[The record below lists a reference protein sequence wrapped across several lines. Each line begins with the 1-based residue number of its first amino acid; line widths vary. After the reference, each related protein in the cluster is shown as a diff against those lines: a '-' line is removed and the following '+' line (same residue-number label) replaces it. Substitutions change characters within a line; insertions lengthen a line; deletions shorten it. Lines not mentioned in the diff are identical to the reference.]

1 MTLSERVLAPAD
13 LQDPATFSRGIPQ
26 EAFAEMRAHP
36 TLSWTPPSGGDRTGF
51 WSVTRHAPVSEVS
64 RDTDLYSSAVGHIQ
78 IYDIDSDALSARAS
92 MIDLDPPVHT
102 RLRRLVSSAFT
113 PRHVQS
119 YETAVRARIAGRLD
133 ALVRAGGGN
142 WVEAVAAPIPIGVI
156 CDIMGVPESDHDY
169 MIELTDH
176 LVAGTSSKPLEPS
189 AYGNTT
195 DLRLLPFNS
204 PAAHGI
210 NEYARA
216 LGERRR
222 AEPADDLI
230 TKLIEAEVDGERLT
244 DAEFTNFF
252 RLMVFAGN
260 ETTRASMAHLAL
272 HLVEFAD
279 QFERLRSDRTL
290 MDQAV
295 EEVIRYSSPILYFR
309 RTLTR
314 DAVLQD
320 TPLRAGDKVVMWY
333 AAANFDEQVFDDPM
347 RFDITR
353 PLRPPNVA
361 FGGGGA
367 HFCLGAP
374 LARLE
379 LAVLIEAILSRG
391 IELRLAGDPDYVD
404 SNFVNGIEHLEV
416 EVRGRADRRI
426 KAAHTGEAVAR
437 AARERSEQER
447 E

>member
-1 MTLSERVLAPAD
+1 
-13 LQDPATFSRGIPQ
+13 
-26 EAFAEMRAHP
+26 
-36 TLSWTPPSGGDRTGF
+36 
-51 WSVTRHAPVSEVS
+51 VTRHAPVSEVS

-78 IYDIDSDALSARAS
+78 IYDIDEDALPARAS

-119 YETAVRARIAGRLD
+119 YETAVRARIARRLD
-133 ALVRAGGGN
+133 ALAAAGGGD

-279 QFERLRSDRTL
+279 QFERLRSDPSL
-290 MDQAV
+290 LDQAV

-314 DAVLQD
+314 DTVLQD

-333 AAANFDEQVFDDPM
+333 AAANFDEEVFDEPM
-347 RFDITR
+347 RFDVTR

-379 LAVLIEAILSRG
+379 LSVLIEAILSRG
-391 IELRLAGDPDYVD
+391 IDLRPADDPVYVD

-416 EVRGRADRRI
+416 EVR
-426 KAAHTGEAVAR
+426 
-437 AARERSEQER
+437 
-447 E
+447 

>member
-1 MTLSERVLAPAD
+1 MVTTRAERLLAPAD
-13 LQDPATFSRGIPQ
+13 LQDPATFSQGVPH
-26 EAFAEMRAHP
+26 EAFAEMRARP

-64 RDTDLYSSAVGHIQ
+64 RDTALYSSAVGHIQ
-78 IYDIDSDALSARAS
+78 IYDIDEDALSARAS

-119 YETAVRARIAGRLD
+119 YESAVRSRIAARLD
-133 ALVRAGGGN
+133 ALVQAGGGN

-176 LVAGTSSKPLEPS
+176 LVAGTSSKPLEPT

-222 AEPADDLI
+222 AEPADDLV

-272 HLVEFAD
+272 LLMDFAD
-279 QFERLRSDRTL
+279 QFEQLRSDPSL

-314 DAVLQD
+314 DTVLQD

-333 AAANFDEQVFDDPM
+333 AAANFDEDVFDQPM
-347 RFDITR
+347 RFDVTR

-391 IELRLAGDPDYVD
+391 IELRLAGDPVYVD

-416 EVRGRADRRI
+416 EVGEQWYGACLSCGPTCRA
-426 KAAHTGEAVAR
+426 
-437 AARERSEQER
+437 
-447 E
+447 

>member
-1 MTLSERVLAPAD
+1 MLLAPAD
-13 LQDPATFSRGIPQ
+13 LHDPATFSAGIPQ
-26 EAFAEMRAHP
+26 GAFAEMRQRP
-36 TLSWTPPSGGDRTGF
+36 ELSWTPAAGGDRTGF
-51 WSVTRHAPVSEVS
+51 WSVTRHGSVSEVS
-64 RDTDLYSSAVGHIQ
+64 RDTELYSSAVGHIQ
-78 IYDIDSDALSARAS
+78 IYDIDDDALAARAS

-119 YETAVRARIAGRLD
+119 YTAAVRSRIAARLD
-133 ALVRAGGGN
+133 ALAAAGGGD
-142 WVEAVAAPIPIGVI
+142 WVDAVAAPVPIGVI
-156 CDIMGVPESDHDY
+156 CDIMGVPESDHAY

-176 LVAGTSSKPLEPS
+176 LVAGTSSKPLEPT

-210 NEYARA
+210 NNYARA

-222 AEPADDLI
+222 REPADDLV
-230 TKLIEAEVDGERLT
+230 TKLISAEVDGERLS

-272 HLVEFAD
+272 HLVHFAD
-279 QFERLRSDRTL
+279 EFERLRADASL
-290 MDQAV
+290 LEQAA

-309 RTLTR
+309 RTVTG
-314 DAVLQD
+314 DTVLQG
-320 TPLRAGDKVVMWY
+320 TELHAGDKVVMWY
-333 AAANFDEQVFDDPM
+333 AAANFDAEVFAEPL
-347 RFDITR
+347 RFDVSR

-391 IELRLAGDPDYVD
+391 LELELCGDPVFVD

-416 EVRGRADRRI
+416 EVRGHR
-426 KAAHTGEAVAR
+426 R
-437 AARERSEQER
+437 AA
-447 E
+447 